1 MVAGSVLSVILVII
15 KQLSGIT
22 WSQNIFLQNI
32 FVIYVKQ
39 SVQLE
44 KPFEN
49 MYLEG
54 INNKWYL
61 IVCVNR
67 SI

>member
-39 SVQLE
+39 FVQLE
-44 KPFEN
+44 KPLEN

-54 INNKWYL
+54 INDIL
-61 IVCVNR
+61 I
-67 SI
+67 S

>member
-22 WSQNIFLQNI
+22 WSQSIFLQNI

-44 KPFEN
+44 KPLEN

-54 INNKWYL
+54 INDIL
-61 IVCVNR
+61 I
-67 SI
+67 S

>member
-1 MVAGSVLSVILVII
+1 MVVGSVLSVILVII

-44 KPFEN
+44 KPLEN

-54 INNKWYL
+54 INDIL
-61 IVCVNR
+61 I
-67 SI
+67 S

>member
-39 SVQLE
+39 FVQLE
-44 KPFEN
+44 KPLEN

-54 INNKWYL
+54 INDIL
-61 IVCVNR
+61 L
-67 SI
+67 S

>member
-44 KPFEN
+44 KPLEN

-54 INNKWYL
+54 INDIL
-61 IVCVNR
+61 I
-67 SI
+67 S